1 MAFVSDDKASIW
13 RSFLKGTATGATEA
27 IICYPT
33 EFIKTQLQLQSRTNP
48 EFKGILDCG
57 MKVVRQ
63 HGPLGLYRGLLP
75 LLLGSS
81 GKQAAR
87 WTAYTNSSKHFRDS
101 EGNIGLTANMFC
113 GFIAGT
119 SEAILAVTPIET
131 IKTRV
136 TDDLRKGTMKYKN
149 SADAVYKIVRAEGPM
164 GIYRGVA
171 PTIMKQGT
179 NQMVRF
185 PIQTFIVGLMTR
197 GDSEKRKSPVLN
209 GLAGAG
215 AGACSVLLTM
225 PQDTIKTR
233 MQSEEAK
240 KLYNGMVD
248 CAMKIYKQEGITF
261 FYAGTWPRLIRVS
274 LDVGITFFI
283 YPLLNQYF

>member
-13 RSFLKGTATGATEA
+13 KSFLKGTVTGATEA
-27 IICYPT
+27 LICYPT

-48 EFKGILDCG
+48 EFKGIADCAI
-57 MKVVRQ
+57 KIVQ
-63 HGPLGLYRGLLP
+63 KHGFLGLYRGLLP

-87 WTAYTNSSKHFRDS
+87 WTAYTNASKHFRD
-101 EGNIGLTANMFC
+101 EHGNISVAANMLS

-119 SEAILAVTPIET
+119 SEAVFAVTPIET

-136 TDDLRKGTMKYKN
+136 TDDLRRGTKN
-149 SADAVYKIVRAEGPM
+149 YTGSLDAIYKIVRSEGPL

-185 PIQTFIVGLMTR
+185 PIQTLIVQLITR
-197 GDSEKRKSPVLN
+197 GDAEKKKSPVWN
-209 GLAGAG
+209 GLAGAA
-215 AGACSVLLTM
+215 AGACSVMLTM

-233 MQSEEAK
+233 MQGEEAK
-240 KLYNGMVD
+240 KLYSGMLD
-248 CAMKIYKQEGITF
+248 CAKKIYTKEGITF

-274 LDVGITFFI
+274 LDVGVTFFI
-283 YPLLNQYF
+283 YPLLHQLF